1 MDKSTINEKIDWLWN
16 LNRQYSEEF
25 INARSLRESYRQEHP
40 TNICAFKCM
49 DGRIHIPVMTN
60 IPLGIIKSYRN
71 VGGKFN
77 FGWTYLGENFK
88 DWIEEGISEG
98 RKSLALLTYHFS
110 KGNPSRG
117 CSAFLCDQDAIES
130 TVNLYFQTVRFCEPV
145 SNDVFSIVV
154 GIETDTDS
162 LIFHPQDPNSGE
174 CFTCSADTPSD
185 AAFLMG
191 VINDLYP
198 NMAIGVKMD
207 LLPLMQGNIAH
218 IKDVREKGRELTD
231 MKHKEWILLIG
242 DADWL
247 HVPNTAIMI
256 GTFGQGLTMPL
267 TKAIG
272 IIQDSMASGQIH
284 NSGFLVLSS
293 AYFKEEGIDKNRA
306 KEAALWSL
314 RRAREVLGNNYSDL
328 LPRTRFRATIVP
340 ESTRLMER
348 IPEQY

>member
-1 MDKSTINEKIDWLWN
+1 MDKSTIDEKIAWLWD

-25 INARSLRESYRQEHP
+25 INGMSLRNSYWQKHP

-49 DGRIHIPVMTN
+49 DGRIHIPMMTN

-71 VGGKFN
+71 IGGKFN

-88 DWIEEGISEG
+88 DWIEDGISEG

-110 KGNPSRG
+110 KGDPRRG
-117 CSAFLCDQDAIES
+117 CSAFLCDQDAIKS
-130 TVNLYFQTVRFCEPV
+130 TVDLYDQAVRFGEPV
-145 SNDVFSIVV
+145 SNDVFLIVV

-174 CFTCSADTPSD
+174 VFTCSAETPSD

-191 VINDLYP
+191 VIDSLYP
-198 NMAIGVKMD
+198 DMDIGVRRD

-218 IKDVREKGRELTD
+218 IKDVKAKGRELTD
-231 MKHKEWILLIG
+231 MKHKEWVLLIG

-256 GTFGQGLTMPL
+256 GTFGQGLTIPL
-267 TKAIG
+267 TKAID
-272 IIQDSMASGQIH
+272 IIQNSMASGQI
-284 NSGFLVLSS
+284 NNDGFLVLSS
-293 AYFKEEGIDKNRA
+293 AYFKKEGIDKNRA

-314 RRAREVLGNNYSDL
+314 LRAKEVLGNNNYSDL
-328 LPRTRFRATIVP
+328 LPRARFRATIVP
-340 ESTRLMER
+340 ESTRLMEQL
-348 IPEQY
+348 PE